1 MSIDKKSIYCA
12 PEVEVIEIKIERN
25 LLLDQSPGGYTPP
38 SEDDGND

>member
-25 LLLDQSPGGYTPP
+25 LLDQSPGGQVDPP
-38 SEDDGND
+38 IVDPTD